1 MLRTKDAICLWI
13 PRSILLFSIAG
24 VAIISVLACP
34 SGAEEGIFMNIKTKT
49 RYKMVLIHFEIKEG
63 ATDDDSEIEVLR
75 ADTMKSNYQVIGSLK
90 YSAGQRS
97 YLFEDKKI
105 KKARYFYKL
114 QVKGKDITSKSFRGK
129 ASFVPPGT

>member
-24 VAIISVLACP
+24 IAIISVLACP
-34 SGAEEGIFMNIKTKT
+34 SGAEEGIFMNIKTKA

-90 YSAGQRS
+90 YSAAQRS
-97 YLFEDKKI
+97 YVFEDKKI
-105 KKARYFYKL
+105 KKARYYYKL
-114 QVKGKDITSKSFRGK
+114 RVKGKDITSKSFRGR

>member
-1 MLRTKDAICLWI
+1 MFRTKDAICLWI
-13 PRSILLFSIAG
+13 PQFRLLFSIAG
-24 VAIISVLACP
+24 MAIISVLACP

-63 ATDDDSEIEVLR
+63 AIDDDSEIEVLR

-105 KKARYFYKL
+105 KKARYFYRL